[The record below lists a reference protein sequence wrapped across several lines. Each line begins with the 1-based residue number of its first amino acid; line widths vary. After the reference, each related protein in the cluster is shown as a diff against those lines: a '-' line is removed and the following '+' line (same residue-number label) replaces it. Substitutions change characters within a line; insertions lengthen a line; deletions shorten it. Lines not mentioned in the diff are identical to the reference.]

1 VSPAYLAARAE
12 RPLMPRH
19 LQFIS
24 YCLGAITLVLCS
36 DAVHGAPIQ
45 RIAVDGQFSDWA
57 NVPSYTD
64 AAGDTHDTD
73 HDGLNDVPA
82 NVFHPDVDLLEFKFT
97 HDEENL
103 YAYFRS
109 AGVVGRTQ
117 AAQGNQRAGR
127 SYVIVTIDVDNQ
139 NDTGYGL
146 HEGGY
151 YPTSDGY
158 DMNME
163 IEFYNGTFNTGHY
176 LNHGATSA
184 RGLALAEADQ
194 KQGVVRVLPG
204 TYDYYTQWSIF
215 DDPTTGDH
223 ELQDGTSITFVADGG
238 PIHHSILYGA
248 ASEDGSEFEMVA
260 PFRGFM
266 NYPGAT
272 AGERGDPILALGRTI
287 DVSFSLEASGELW
300 ATGGGNGLWASDTAL
315 PIEGYTL
322 EAVPEP
328 SSVALLGL
336 SMFAGAAMMRR
347 FRTVSA

>member
-1 VSPAYLAARAE
+1 MSRYFRCVTQCLCAIVFVLSNAPASA
-12 RPLMPRH
+12 
-19 LQFIS
+19 
-24 YCLGAITLVLCS
+24 
-36 DAVHGAPIQ
+36 APIQ
-45 RIAVDGQFSDWA
+45 RITIDGQFGDWA
-57 NVPSYTD
+57 KVPSYTD

-73 HDGLNDVPA
+73 HDGLNDTPES
-82 NVFHPDVDLLEFKFT
+82 VFHPDVDLLEFKFT

-109 AGVVGRTQ
+109 ASVVGRTQ
-117 AAQGNQRAGR
+117 VGQGNQRAGR
-127 SYVIVTIDVDNQ
+127 SYVIVTIDVDHQ
-139 NDTGYGL
+139 NDTGYWL

-204 TYDYYTQWSIF
+204 TYDYYTQWSMF
-215 DDPTTGDH
+215 EDPTTGDH
-223 ELQDGTSITFVADGG
+223 DLQDGTSITFVADGG
-238 PIHHSILYGA
+238 PIHHSIIYGA

-266 NYPGAT
+266 NYPGASP
-272 AGERGDPILALGRTI
+272 GERGDPILALGRTI

-300 ATGGGNGLWASDTAL
+300 ATNGGNGVWASDTAF

-328 SSVALLGL
+328 SSIALLGMSACAVAL
-336 SMFAGAAMMRR
+336 TFVRR
-347 FRTVSA
+347 NRTVRVRVFPAVE